1 MTRRVL
7 RRDRWRGSRAL
18 ILGSAFTL
26 LAAGVAG
33 LALTGTAN
41 AAPGGLTVSIAVTK
55 TWTGGYQDTATIANP
70 TGAAISG
77 WTVQFDLAAGMT
89 VTGYWRAVESASG
102 NQYTFTALSYDASI
116 PAGGSTTFG
125 FQGADPN
132 GYSAPSN
139 VTINGAGGGTGSPSP
154 TPTTSTTPTAT
165 TSSSPTNTAT
175 GTPTGTPTGGNSF
188 TQSDIDTAVA
198 APLIAFAAPTSSVP
212 RPGTNPT
219 NIYESKVLYYLALV
233 DLEDPGAKASGGTSV
248 DSALLK
254 QVGNLTAGGNEPDAD
269 GGLEGWSAAPVA
281 QALLLLRHGPAWSE
295 LSATQQNKVN
305 LLEAALGYA
314 GNYTYND
321 ASSFSSGICGFGN
334 FSKTN
339 NPNYEDGYVDVE
351 LAAIEYFGATTWDSM
366 LASFS
371 DATEASTLNAA
382 GLTNAGGCF
391 GTVGSAA
398 NTAVQHAW
406 LWKGISASNPMGVW
420 SQLASDTFDLTVTSS
435 VTGTSNGSS
444 VTAHIADGSTSPEQG
459 KTGMGK
465 EFDASDS
472 GGLRSSALYVYEGWM
487 NVTGSRVAMTATGAF
502 ACSSAGSAPQYK
514 VGTADLIYKL
524 DHGYISYAASQTGV
538 LVDNTGDPA
547 SDGPV
552 AKGWNFDDDAYNA
565 NIPGQSC

>member
-1 MTRRVL
+1 MTRREP
-7 RRDRWRGSRAL
+7 RRDRRRGSRAL
-18 ILGSAFTL
+18 ILGAAFTL
-26 LAAGVAG
+26 LAAGAAG

-77 WTVQFDLAAGMT
+77 WTVQFDLGSGVT
-89 VTGYWRAVESASG
+89 VTGYWRASESVSG

-125 FQGADPN
+125 FQGTDPN

-139 VTINGAGGGTGSPSP
+139 VTINGAGGNTGSPSP
-154 TPTTSTTPTAT
+154 TGTTA
-165 TSSSPTNTAT
+165 SPTPTAT
-175 GTPTGTPTGGNSF
+175 GTPTGPSGGPF
-188 TQSDIDTAVA
+188 TQPDIDTAVA

-219 NIYESKVLYYLALV
+219 DIYESKVLYYLALV

-254 QVGNLTAGGNEPDAD
+254 QIGNLTGGGNEPDAD

-281 QALLLLRHGPAWSE
+281 QALLLIKDGPAWAE
-295 LSATQQNKVN
+295 LSSTQQNKVN
-305 LLEAALGYA
+305 LLEAAMGYG
-314 GNYTYND
+314 GNYAYND
-321 ASSFSSGICGFGN
+321 ADNFSSGICGFGN

-351 LAAIEYFGATTWDSM
+351 LAAVQYFGATTWDSM
-366 LASFS
+366 LASFD
-371 DATEASTLNAA
+371 DATEASTLDAA

-391 GTVGSAA
+391 TTVGSAA
-398 NTAVQHAW
+398 NTAIQHAW
-406 LWKGISASNPMGVW
+406 LWKGIAATNPMGIW

-435 VTGTSNGSS
+435 VTGTSNGTS

-502 ACSSAGSAPQYK
+502 SCSSATSAPQYK

-538 LVDNTGDPA
+538 LVDDTGDPS

-552 AKGWNFDDDAYNA
+552 AKGWNFDDDAYNV
-565 NIPGQSC
+565 NIPGQAC